1 MSKISREDNKK
12 RFKTGMYP
20 TQQDFENVLD
30 SYVHK
35 DDTIDPSQVMSG
47 DENIIDIINRKA
59 EEKHSHE
66 IKDVDGLEKF
76 IDEMTSLLEIV
87 RDPDTGEIS
96 QSKLQTL
103 TEGIAALRDDID
115 ANADNIAGHETRITN
130 NTAALEKVYAILGK
144 DAKESINDLANR
156 FAALSGNYANVYAFV
171 NKVKQFLEDADAS
184 DETINRWQE
193 IETFLQ
199 GITDTETLTGLL
211 ADLKTEIQ
219 DKIPQGNFLEQ
230 VEDLDSYTD
239 APDGKIVQYIG
250 QTNDKYIRA
259 FTYERVSKGYV
270 FTLFPIAGN
279 LCYGEI
285 TESDI
290 LGKSFI
296 KSSKSITLNRIKILG
311 DYYYY
316 EGELQEGT
324 VLFLQNYRTKTME
337 TKTITR
343 IEDGYIWINNSWYT
357 HEELQPTTVT
367 MSSSN
372 YENGNVLISELEY
385 GRNENFE
392 HNLSEIPFIAVCFVN
407 DKLVALYSI
416 TEGTMKKGNLSFWQH
431 IHNDNV
437 IS

>member
-20 TQQDFENVLD
+20 TQQDFENVFD

-59 EEKHSHE
+59 EERHSHE
-66 IKDVDGLEKF
+66 MKDVNQLPETIQEVK
-76 IDEMTSLLEIV
+76 
-87 RDPDTGEIS
+87 
-96 QSKLQTL
+96 
-103 TEGIAALRDDID
+103 DDIKQAED
-115 ANADNIAGHETRITN
+115 DIAEASNRIDQTENVINNIET
-130 NTAALEKVYAILGK
+130 ILGK
-144 DAKESINDLANR
+144 KEGDEQTLKEK
-156 FAALSGNYANVYAFV
+156 FAALGEGYSDIYTFINT
-171 NKVKQFLEDADAS
+171 VKSFLKDADAS
-184 DETINRWQE
+184 DKTINRWKE
-193 IETFLQ
+193 IEAFLT
-199 GITDTETLTGLL
+199 GITDSQNLTTM
-211 ADLKTEIQ
+211 LKNLKEEILQ
-219 DKIPQGNFLEQ
+219 SCPQGNFLEQ
-230 VEDLDSYTD
+230 VDDLDSYTD

-285 TESDI
+285 NESDI

-311 DYYYY
+311 DYSYY

-324 VLFLQNYRTKTME
+324 VLFHQNHRTKTME
-337 TKTITR
+337 TKTVTR
-343 IEDGYIWINNSWYT
+343 IEDGYIWINDSWYT
-357 HEELQPTTVT
+357 HEKLQPTTVT

-385 GRNENFE
+385 GRYEDVE